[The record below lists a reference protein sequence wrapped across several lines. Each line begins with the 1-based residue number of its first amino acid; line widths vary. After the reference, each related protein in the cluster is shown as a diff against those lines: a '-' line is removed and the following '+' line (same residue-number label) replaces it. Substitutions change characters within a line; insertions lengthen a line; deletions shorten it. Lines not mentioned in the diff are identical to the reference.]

1 MSQKAPSVSFHFTTL
16 FSSPDFDGIWR
27 PIIFESNSLRKVLI
41 MQQQEDGSP
50 VSSILEKPMADENG
64 GNSSDPYISVRSLWK
79 VFGRNPERVLQP
91 EFADRDKAFFQ
102 NEFGNVV
109 GLRDVNFEVRK
120 GETFVIMGLSGSG
133 KSTLVR
139 CLLRL
144 IEPTSGEII
153 ISGEDITGMTD
164 KELVDFRRAKI
175 AMVFQHYGLMPHR
188 NVLDNAAW
196 GLEVQGVTKEERYER
211 TRKTLEIVGL
221 GGWEDSYPRQLSGGM
236 QQRVGLARALV
247 VNTDILLMDEPF
259 SGLDPLIRRQMQ
271 DELLNLQTELQK
283 TIVFITHDLN
293 EALKLGDHI
302 AIMHDGAV
310 AQIGSPE
317 DIVLRPEDEYVG
329 DFTQDVRLESVLT
342 ATKVMVG
349 PKATVMGRQGPRA
362 ALHTIGESDGDV
374 AWVVDSHEKYV
385 GLLTISSAERAL
397 RAGVKRFDEAWD
409 YVDSNYLPVSPV
421 TTFDALIPIAMSSD
435 FPIPVVDAENTLVGE
450 VHRSALAEA
459 IAETSSV
466 DQDYAANAAMNAAN
480 AAESGEDAPSQ

>member
-1 MSQKAPSVSFHFTTL
+1 MQNNDDSRSDDDVNAPATPVAERGESQA
-16 FSSPDFDGIWR
+16 
-27 PIIFESNSLRKVLI
+27 
-41 MQQQEDGSP
+41 
-50 VSSILEKPMADENG
+50 
-64 GNSSDPYISVRSLWK
+64 GNSGDNDAYVSVKSLWK
-79 VFGRNPERVLQP
+79 VFGKNPERVLEP
-91 EFADRDKAFFQ
+91 EFADKDKGFFQ
-102 NEFGNVV
+102 SEMGNVV
-109 GLRDVNFEVRK
+109 GLRDVSFDVRK
-120 GETFVIMGLSGSG
+120 GETFVVMGLSGSG

-144 IEPTSGEII
+144 IEPTTGEVVID
-153 ISGEDITGMTD
+153 GQDITKMTD

-196 GLEVQGVTKEERYER
+196 GLEVQGVGKEERYER
-211 TRKTLEIVGL
+211 TRKTLDMVGL
-221 GGWEDSYPRQLSGGM
+221 SGWEDSNPRQLSGGM

-247 VNTDILLMDEPF
+247 VDTDILLMDEPF

-302 AIMHDGAV
+302 AIMHDGGV

-342 ATKVMVG
+342 ASKVMVS
-349 PKATVMGRQGPRA
+349 PKATVMGHQGPRA
-362 ALHTIGESDGDV
+362 ALHTIGQSDGDV
-374 AWVVDSHEKYV
+374 AWVVDRQERYI
-385 GLLTISSAERAL
+385 GLLSISSTEQAL
-397 RAGVKRFDEAWD
+397 RAGVKRMDEGWE
-409 YVDSNYLPVSPV
+409 YVDRSYLPVSPA

-435 FPIPVVDAENTLVGE
+435 FPIPVVDDRKVLVGE

-459 IAETSSV
+459 LAETSAV
-466 DQDYAANAAMNAAN
+466 DPDYAANAALNAAI
-480 AAESGEDAPSQ
+480 AAENSEDPAEPAN

>member
-1 MSQKAPSVSFHFTTL
+1 MQNQETTQPSSGD
-16 FSSPDFDGIWR
+16 SSLVETSTVVVDT
-27 PIIFESNSLRKVLI
+27 ESA
-41 MQQQEDGSP
+41 GS
-50 VSSILEKPMADENG
+50 I
-64 GNSSDPYISVRSLWK
+64 PYISVKSLWK
-79 VFGRNPERVLQP
+79 VFGRNPERVLRP
-91 EFADRDKAFFQ
+91 EYADKGKSFFQ
-102 NEFGNVV
+102 SEFGNVV

-120 GETFVIMGLSGSG
+120 GETFVVMGLSGSG

-144 IEPTSGEII
+144 IDPTSGEVVIG
-153 ISGEDITGMTD
+153 GEDITKMSD
-164 KELVDFRRAKI
+164 KELEAFRRAKI
-175 AMVFQHYGLMPHR
+175 AMVFQHYGLLPHR

-196 GLEVQGVTKEERYER
+196 GLEVQGVAKEERYER
-211 TRKTLEIVGL
+211 TRKVLALVGL
-221 GGWEDSYPRQLSGGM
+221 AGWEDSYPRQLSGGM

-247 VNTDILLMDEPF
+247 VDTDILLMDEPF

-302 AIMHDGAV
+302 AIMHDGEV

-342 ATKVMVG
+342 ASKVMVG

-374 AWVVDSHEKYV
+374 AWVVDSREKYM
-385 GLLTISSAERAL
+385 GLLSIASAERAL
-397 RAGVKRFDEAWD
+397 RSGVKRFDEAWEF
-409 YVDSNYLPVSPV
+409 VDRDYLPVAPT
-421 TTFDALIPIAMSSD
+421 TTFDSLIPIAMSSD
-435 FPIPVVDAENTLVGE
+435 FPIPVVDSSNTLVGE

-459 IAETSSV
+459 LAETSSI
-466 DQDYAANAAMNAAN
+466 DTDYEANAAMNAAI
-480 AAESGEDAPSQ
+480 AAESDSVQAQEI

>member
-1 MSQKAPSVSFHFTTL
+1 MQSQGTPQPFSGESSSV
-16 FSSPDFDGIWR
+16 
-27 PIIFESNSLRKVLI
+27 ESAA
-41 MQQQEDGSP
+41 Q
-50 VSSILEKPMADENG
+50 AAENG
-64 GNSSDPYISVRSLWK
+64 PASSSPYISVKSLWK
-79 VFGRNPERVLQP
+79 VFGRNPERVLEP
-91 EFADRDKAFFQ
+91 EYADKDKSFFQ
-102 NEFGNVV
+102 SEFGNVV
-109 GLRDVNFEVRK
+109 GLRDVNFDVRK
-120 GETFVIMGLSGSG
+120 GETFVVMGLSGSG

-144 IEPTSGEII
+144 IDPTSGGVVID
-153 ISGEDITGMTD
+153 GEDITQMTD
-164 KELVDFRRAKI
+164 KELVNFRRAKI

-188 NVLDNAAW
+188 NVLDNACW
-196 GLEVQGVTKEERYER
+196 GLEVQGVAKEERYER
-211 TRKTLEIVGL
+211 TRQALATVGL
-221 GGWEDSYPRQLSGGM
+221 AGWEDSYPSQLSGGM

-247 VNTDILLMDEPF
+247 VDTDILLMDEPF

-302 AIMHDGAV
+302 AIMHDGEV

-342 ATKVMVG
+342 AAKVMVA

-374 AWVVDSHEKYV
+374 AWVVDSREKYM
-385 GLLTISSAERAL
+385 GLLSISSAERAL
-397 RAGVKRFDEAWD
+397 RAGVKRFDAAWE
-409 YVDSNYLPVSPV
+409 YVDQDYLPVSPT
-421 TTFDALIPIAMSSD
+421 TTFDSLIPIAMSSD
-435 FPIPVVDAENTLVGE
+435 FPIPVVDNSNILVGE

-459 IAETSSV
+459 LAETSSV
-466 DQDYAANAAMNAAN
+466 DMDYAANAALKASIASENEE
-480 AAESGEDAPSQ
+480 ESVL

>member
-1 MSQKAPSVSFHFTTL
+1 MQNH
-16 FSSPDFDGIWR
+16 
-27 PIIFESNSLRKVLI
+27 SNPG
-41 MQQQEDGSP
+41 DGSGS
-50 VSSILEKPMADENG
+50 VALLGTSAHESDSSANDG
-64 GNSSDPYISVRSLWK
+64 SPYISVVSLWK
-79 VFGRNPERVLQP
+79 VFGRNPERVMAP
-91 EFADRDKAFFQ
+91 EYAEKDKSFFQ
-102 NEFGNVV
+102 SEYGNVV
-109 GLRDVNFEVRK
+109 GLRDVSFDVRK
-120 GETFVIMGLSGSG
+120 GETFVVMGLSGSG

-144 IEPTSGEII
+144 IEPTAGDILIAGENV
-153 ISGEDITGMTD
+153 TKMTD

-196 GLEVQGVTKEERYER
+196 GLEVQGVEKENRNDR
-211 TRKTLEIVGL
+211 TRKVLEMVGL
-221 GGWEDSYPRQLSGGM
+221 AGWEDAYPRQLSGGM

-247 VNTDILLMDEPF
+247 VDTDILLMDEPF

-293 EALKLGDHI
+293 EALKLGDQI

-342 ATKVMVG
+342 ASKVMVS

-385 GLLTISSAERAL
+385 GLLSISNAERAL
-397 RAGVKRFDEAWD
+397 RAGVKRVDEAWEF
-409 YVDSNYLPVSPV
+409 VDRSYLPVSPA
-421 TTFDALIPIAMSSD
+421 TTFDSLIPIAMSSD
-435 FPIPVVDAENTLVGE
+435 FPIPVVDDGNTLVGE

-459 IAETSSV
+459 LAVTSTV
-466 DQDYAANAAMNAAN
+466 DPDYVANAAMNASI
-480 AAESGEDAPSQ
+480 AADNEATDS

>member
-1 MSQKAPSVSFHFTTL
+1 MQSQGISQPNPGE
-16 FSSPDFDGIWR
+16 SSPDEAPAQGLEN
-27 PIIFESNSLRKVLI
+27 ES
-41 MQQQEDGSP
+41 
-50 VSSILEKPMADENG
+50 A
-64 GNSSDPYISVRSLWK
+64 YISVKSLWK

-91 EFADRDKAFFQ
+91 EYADRDKSFFQ
-102 NEFGNVV
+102 SEFGNVV
-109 GLRDVNFEVRK
+109 GLRDVNFDVRR
-120 GETFVIMGLSGSG
+120 GETFVVMGLSGSG

-144 IEPTSGEII
+144 IDPTSGEVVID
-153 ISGEDITGMTD
+153 GEDITKMND
-164 KELVDFRRAKI
+164 KELEAFRRAKI
-175 AMVFQHYGLMPHR
+175 AMVFQHYGLLPHR
-188 NVLDNAAW
+188 NVLDNASW
-196 GLEVQGVTKEERYER
+196 GLEVQGVAKEERYER
-211 TRKTLEIVGL
+211 TRKTLALVGL
-221 GGWEDSYPRQLSGGM
+221 ADWEDSYPRQLSGGM

-247 VNTDILLMDEPF
+247 VDTDILLMDEPF

-271 DELLNLQTELQK
+271 DELLNLQTELRK

-302 AIMHDGAV
+302 AIMHDGSV

-342 ATKVMVG
+342 ATKVMVT

-374 AWVVDSHEKYV
+374 AWVVDSRSKFM
-385 GLLTISSAERAL
+385 GLLSISSAERAL
-397 RAGVKRFDEAWD
+397 RAGVKRFDEAWE
-409 YVDSNYLPVSPV
+409 YVDREYLPVSPT

-435 FPIPVVDAENTLVGE
+435 FPIPVVDSTNTLVGE

-459 IAETSSV
+459 LAETSLV
-466 DQDYAANAAMNAAN
+466 DPDYLANAAMNAAI
-480 AAESGEDAPSQ
+480 AAGNEENES

>member
-1 MSQKAPSVSFHFTTL
+1 MQSQENTLSPPEEVASVALPAS
-16 FSSPDFDGIWR
+16 DA
-27 PIIFESNSLRKVLI
+27 
-41 MQQQEDGSP
+41 DGS
-50 VSSILEKPMADENG
+50 SG
-64 GNSSDPYISVRSLWK
+64 GSTPYISVRALWK
-79 VFGRNPERVLQP
+79 VFGRNPERVLESQY
-91 EFADRDKAFFQ
+91 ADRDKSFFQ
-102 NEFGNVV
+102 SEFGNVV
-109 GLRDVNFEVRK
+109 GLRDVNFDVQK
-120 GETFVIMGLSGSG
+120 GETFVVMGLSGSG

-144 IEPTSGEII
+144 IDPTAGAVVID
-153 ISGEDITGMTD
+153 GQDITQMSD
-164 KELVDFRRAKI
+164 RELEAFRRAKI
-175 AMVFQHYGLMPHR
+175 AMVFQHYGLLPHR
-188 NVLDNAAW
+188 NVLDNASW
-196 GLEVQGVTKEERYER
+196 GLEVQGVSKDERYER
-211 TRKTLEIVGL
+211 TRGVLSMVGL
-221 GGWEDSYPRQLSGGM
+221 AGWEDAYPRQLSGGM

-247 VNTDILLMDEPF
+247 VGTDILLMDEPF

-293 EALKLGDHI
+293 EALKLGDQI

-342 ATKVMVG
+342 AAKVMVG

-374 AWVVDSHEKYV
+374 AWVVDSHEKYM
-385 GLLTISSAERAL
+385 GLLSIASAERAL
-397 RAGVKRFDEAWD
+397 RAGVKRFDEAWE
-409 YVDSNYLPVSPV
+409 YVEREYLPVAPS

-435 FPIPVVDAENTLVGE
+435 FPIPVVDSSNTLVGE

-459 IAETSSV
+459 LAETSSV
-466 DQDYAANAAMNAAN
+466 DTDYAANAAINAAN
-480 AAESGEDAPSQ
+480 AVEHAENRATDI